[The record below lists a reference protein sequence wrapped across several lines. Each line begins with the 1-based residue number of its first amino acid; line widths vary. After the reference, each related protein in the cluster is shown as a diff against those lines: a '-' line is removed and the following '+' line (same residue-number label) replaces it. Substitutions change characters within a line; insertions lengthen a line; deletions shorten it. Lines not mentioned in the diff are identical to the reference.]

1 MGFFGGYIWT
11 IGRSSSF
18 GRKGG
23 LGSPVPGT
31 ISERPR
37 PEILSLGMPKG
48 RPFFTCDGG
57 GAILTSSCS
66 LFEDFGLLF

>member
-1 MGFFGGYIWT
+1 
-11 IGRSSSF
+11 
-18 GRKGG
+18 
-23 LGSPVPGT
+23 VPGT

-37 PEILSLGMPKG
+37 PATLSLGMPKG